1 MIRWPFVTSFI
12 ILCCVTCIYT
22 QQCEQSVDLARF
34 DCHPDDGASQ
44 ERCEAR
50 KCCWRLPIQHTNS
63 TEKHR
68 KSFQDISVPLCYFPS
83 DFPAYSI
90 VSNEPT
96 SFGKR
101 VRIVKSQTTFMPND
115 ILDLTVDLLY
125 ETQQRF
131 RIRIYDTFNKRFEV
145 PLDVPVVE
153 KKADMI
159 DYEVKLAQKPF
170 AILVTRKSTGVTLFD
185 SSLSPL
191 IFADQFIHISTRL
204 SSPLLYGLGEHTQP
218 LLINI
223 TNEWKRLTFWTRD
236 IGVRPDTNLYGV
248 HPFHINLELNKTGQ
262 TSFHGQFMLNA
273 NAMDMNLQPLPALTY
288 ITIGGI
294 VDLYVFTGPTVQNVI
309 QQYWDVIGKPLFPPY
324 WTLGFHL
331 CRWGY
336 GTIENLT
343 EVMQRMHDADFPV
356 DIQWTDIDTMYAHL
370 DFTYDNKT
378 FHGLPELVRKIKA
391 EGRHYMNIIDPGISS
406 TQPPGTYPPYD
417 EGLAQ
422 GIFITKYNST
432 EPIVGEVWPGPT
444 VFPDFT
450 NPKTVEWWTKFLAA
464 YHEIIPVDG
473 MWIDMNEPSNFVD
486 GSHEG
491 CTSNSLDNPP
501 YTPHVYGGNITAKT
515 VCTSAQQYL
524 SSHYNLHSMY
534 GYFEAKATNI
544 ALRTILKK
552 RPFVLSRST
561 FAGSGHYTTHWSG
574 DNAATYQ
581 DLYQSIPTILNH
593 NIFGMTFAGAEI
605 CGFNDETTEDLCTKW
620 MQLGAFYPFM
630 RNHNE
635 IGIKAQDPAVFSWEA
650 QQIMK
655 QALLMRYSLL
665 PYWYTLFFKASSIST
680 TVIEPL
686 FFEYPNDENTYNI
699 DRQFLVGPALLVS
712 PNLLQNSTTVHAYV
726 PQDVWY
732 EFPSGIQI
740 NKVGQYVDFETPI
753 QKINVHVRGGFI
765 IPMQIPGPNLV
776 YGRTN
781 PLEFLVALSQSGSA
795 SGSLFWDDGDSMDT
809 IETKSYSYFEFNVTT
824 SNTLTIYALLTKY
837 RDLPIVLGGVK
848 VLGVHKSVTN
858 VNVNG
863 KSYPNF
869 AYNANDNIL
878 FIYGVNLNLLDDKM
892 TQTIEWSA
900 SA

>member
-1 MIRWPFVTSFI
+1 MAHWLFVRSFT
-12 ILCCVTCIYT
+12 ILCCVIYIYA
-22 QQCEQSVDLARF
+22 QQCDQSVDLARF

-44 ERCEAR
+44 QACEAR
-50 KCCWRLPIQHTNS
+50 KCCWRLPTQQINS
-63 TEKHR
+63 AEKHR
-68 KSFQDISVPLCYFPS
+68 TNLQEIGVPLCYYPS
-83 DFPAYSI
+83 DFPTYSI

-96 SFGKR
+96 IFGQR
-101 VRIVKSQTTFMPND
+101 IRIVKTQKTFMPND
-115 ILDLTVDLLY
+115 IMDLTVDLIY

-131 RIRIYDTFNKRFEV
+131 RIRIYDSFNKRFEV

-153 KKADMI
+153 KKVDMT
-159 DYEVKLAQKPF
+159 DYEVKVAQKPF

-191 IFADQFIHISTRL
+191 IFADQFISISTRL

-248 HPFHINLELNKTGQ
+248 HPFHINLELNKIGQ
-262 TSFHGQFMLNA
+262 TNFHGQFILNA

-294 VDLYVFTGPTVQNVI
+294 IDLYVFTGPTVQNVI
-309 QQYWDVIGKPLFPPY
+309 QQYWDVIGKPIMPPY

-356 DIQWTDIDTMYAHL
+356 DIQWTDIDTMDNHL

-378 FHGLPELVRKIKA
+378 FHGLPELVRTMQS
-391 EGRHYMNIIDPGISS
+391 EGKHYMNIIDPGISS
-406 TQPPGTYPPYD
+406 TQPAGTYPPYD
-417 EGLAQ
+417 EGLRQ
-422 GIFITKYNST
+422 GVFITKYNST

-450 NPKTVEWWTKFLAA
+450 NPKTVEWWTKFLGA
-464 YHEIIPVDG
+464 YHDIIPIEG

-491 CTSNSLDNPP
+491 CTTNSLDNPP

-534 GYFEAKATNI
+534 GFFQAKATNS

-574 DNAATYQ
+574 DNAATYT
-581 DLYQSIPTILNH
+581 DLYRSIPTILNY

-635 IGIKAQDPAVFSWEA
+635 IGIMAQDPAVFSWQS

-655 QALLMRYSLL
+655 QALIMRYSLL
-665 PYWYTLFFKASSIST
+665 PYWYTLFFKASTIST
-680 TVIEPL
+680 TVVEPL

-699 DRQFLVGPALLVS
+699 DKQFLVGPAILVS
-712 PNLLQNSTTVHAYV
+712 PNLVLNSTIVHAYI
-726 PQDVWY
+726 PQDTWY
-732 EFPSGIQI
+732 EFPSGVKI
-740 NKVGQYVDFETPI
+740 KTVGQFVDLNTPI
-753 QKINVHVRGGFI
+753 QKINVHLRGGFI
-765 IPMQIPGPNLV
+765 IPMKIPGPNLV
-776 YGRTN
+776 LGRGN
-781 PLEFLVALSQSGSA
+781 PFEFLVALSQSGNA
-795 SGSLFWDDGDSMDT
+795 SGSLFWDDGDSLDT
-809 IETKSYSYFEFNVTT
+809 IENKTYNYFEFNVTS
-824 SNTLTIYALLTKY
+824 SNILTINALVTNDK
-837 RDLPIVLGGVK
+837 DSSMVLGTVK
-848 VLGVHKSVTN
+848 VLGLHKSVTN

-863 KSYPNF
+863 KPYSTF
-869 AYNANDNIL
+869 VYNVLDNIL
-878 FIYGVNLNLLDDKM
+878 TIYALDLNLLSQ
-892 TQTIEWSA
+892 TSQTIQWTTA
-900 SA
+900 N